1 MAEPTQSELEAARA
15 EIERL
20 KAENAELAEHEGG
33 GRSAAGWVRGTA
45 VVVLM
50 ALGFLLTPPMALA
63 VWSRNTLL
71 NTDRYVETVAPLAEN
86 EAIISDVA
94 DAVTDAIFAQIDVE
108 QLLQDNLPPELT
120 FAAGPI
126 ASQVKSTTR
135 DLVVKALEN
144 DRFEV
149 LWREVNRQASA
160 SVVALLTGTDQSQVL
175 QIKNGNLVLQLAP
188 IVEDVKT
195 RLSEQGLDFVDKL
208 PAVTSSVDLPVANVE
223 YIQDARQGAELLNTV
238 AYVLPWL
245 VLACFAGAIAAARRR
260 RRAVVWASLLV
271 AASALLMGVALAVG
285 RGIYIDS
292 MPSDIVSSESAAV
305 VFDTLVR
312 FLRNG
317 LRVFFWF
324 AVVIALIAAV
334 TGPSTW
340 ARKVREGAGGLLTQ
354 GANKTGWTTGQ
365 VGTFTA
371 ANRRRL
377 QIAAVVVFGTW
388 LFLLDTP
395 TPRSLLWLL
404 IGLLVVVGAIQ
415 FLAATAPRVED
426 ESSVEG
432 DKQEVEV

>member
-1 MAEPTQSELEAARA
+1 
-15 EIERL
+15 
-20 KAENAELAEHEGG
+20 
-33 GRSAAGWVRGTA
+33 
-45 VVVLM
+45 
-50 ALGFLLTPPMALA
+50 
-63 VWSRNTLL
+63 
-71 NTDRYVETVAPLAEN
+71 
-86 EAIISDVA
+86 
-94 DAVTDAIFAQIDVE
+94 
-108 QLLQDNLPPELT
+108 
-120 FAAGPI
+120 
-126 ASQVKSTTR
+126 
-135 DLVVKALEN
+135 
-144 DRFEV
+144 

-223 YIQDARQGAELLNTV
+223 YIQDARQGAELLNTL

-292 MPSDIVSSESAAV
+292 MPTDIVSSESAAV

-324 AVVIALIAAV
+324 AIIIALIAAV
-334 TGPSTW
+334 TGPSAW
-340 ARKVREGAGGLLTQ
+340 AQKVRAGAGGVLTQ

-426 ESSVEG
+426 EPSAEG

>member
-1 MAEPTQSELEAARA
+1 MA
-15 EIERL
+15 
-20 KAENAELAEHEGG
+20 
-33 GRSAAGWVRGTA
+33 V
-45 VVVLM
+45 
-50 ALGFLLTPPMALA
+50 GFLLTPPMAVA

-94 DAVTDAIFAQIDVE
+94 DVVTDAIFAQIDVE
-108 QLLQDNLPPELT
+108 QLLEENLPPELT

-126 ASQVKSTTR
+126 SSQVKSTTR

-160 SVVALLTGTDQSQVL
+160 SVVALLTGSDQAEVL
-175 QIKNGNLVLQLAP
+175 QIQNGRLVLQLSP

-208 PAVTSSVDLPVANVE
+208 PAITSSVDLPVANVE

-245 VLACFAGAIAAARRR
+245 VLACFVGAIAAARQR

-271 AASALLMGVALAVG
+271 SVSALLMGVALAVG

-305 VFDTLVR
+305 VYDTLLR

-317 LRVFFWF
+317 LRLFFWF
-324 AVVIALIAAV
+324 GIVIAVIAAV
-334 TGPSTW
+334 TGPAAW
-340 ARKVREGAGGLLTQ
+340 AQRVRATAGGVLTQ
-354 GANKTGWTTGQ
+354 GANKTGWTTGK

-415 FLAATAPRVED
+415 FLAATAPGED
-426 ESSVEG
+426 EPSAEEV
-432 DKQEVEV
+432 KQEVEV